1 MHHER
6 ISSILSR
13 SGTVDEKAK
22 NILDVL
28 IEPESTLTS
37 LELGHG
43 DIGPEGAIA
52 LAEALKDPRCTLT
65 SLDLKM
71 EQN

>member
-43 DIGPEGAIA
+43 DIGPEG
-52 LAEALKDPRCTLT
+52 
-65 SLDLKM
+65 
-71 EQN
+71 